1 MLLSRAT
8 AAALRPGALRS
19 LSQQGQSGRIFAARV
34 AGAHRPQALVRHRSS
49 DSGIVQSVLRHLSTA
64 TPDDDGGQAQGH
76 PRDGRPSLFSKKT
89 VDFAAVLEEY
99 EHPTPARISQKNQRR
114 RFSEFSNET
123 LAVMASLGVHGAS
136 KERMLR
142 EIMRVDG
149 CSYVEAYAVLAK
161 MNLHLEGGTSLHK
174 LPYQAII
181 AGAWALGVVLYEI
194 LHGRPPFYGSNLEQ
208 LETRIRAVSHAPFD
222 ASVSAGASS
231 RVRKCGGACAC
242 RGCCCR
248 RRCWQYVRPV
258 VASPVGRSIGLLP
271 FQALRRLRESRRQ
284 TRRCASL
291 GLQPR
296 RTLHPCAALRSG
308 LMRTACRSTR
318 GRCTG

>member
-1 MLLSRAT
+1 MLLARRT
-8 AAALRPGALRS
+8 AAVLRPGALRS
-19 LSQQGQSGRIFAARV
+19 VSQQGQSGRIFAARV
-34 AGAHRPQALVRHRSS
+34 AGAHQPQHALVRHRSS

-64 TPDDDGGQAQGH
+64 APDDDGGQAQGH
-76 PRDGRPSLFSKKT
+76 PRDGRPSLFSKKA

-181 AGAWALGVVLYEI
+181 AGAWALGVVLIPLGVFQKDLAIWFATEHVGVELPPLSEI
-194 LHGRPPFYGSNLEQ
+194 DTVWKVGTWTWQWMEPIIGTWSFVLLALQ
-208 LETRIRAVSHAPFD
+208 LIRAN
-222 ASVSAGASS
+222 
-231 RVRKCGGACAC
+231 
-242 RGCCCR
+242 
-248 RRCWQYVRPV
+248 
-258 VASPVGRSIGLLP
+258 
-271 FQALRRLRESRRQ
+271 
-284 TRRCASL
+284 
-291 GLQPR
+291 
-296 RTLHPCAALRSG
+296 G
-308 LMRTACRSTR
+308 LMIDAKPFNERILTARADDLYKMFDRYEREIVRDYSKSDPF
-318 GRCTG
+318 GRDTYRARLGYPANSVLPLNRFSR

>member
-1 MLLSRAT
+1 MLLARHA

-19 LSQQGQSGRIFAARV
+19 LSQQGQSGRIFFAARV
-34 AGAHRPQALVRHRSS
+34 AGAHRPHALVRHRST
-49 DSGIVQSVLRHLSTA
+49 DSGIVQSILRHLSTA
-64 TPDDDGGQAQGH
+64 APDADGGQAQGH

-181 AGAWALGVVLYEI
+181 AGAWALGVVLIPLGVFQKDLAIWFATVHVGVDLPPADEI
-194 LHGRPPFYGSNLEQ
+194 DTVWKVGTWTWQWMEPIIGTWSFVLLALQ
-208 LETRIRAVSHAPFD
+208 LIRAN
-222 ASVSAGASS
+222 
-231 RVRKCGGACAC
+231 
-242 RGCCCR
+242 
-248 RRCWQYVRPV
+248 
-258 VASPVGRSIGLLP
+258 
-271 FQALRRLRESRRQ
+271 
-284 TRRCASL
+284 
-291 GLQPR
+291 GLQIDAKPFNER
-296 RTLHPCAALRSG
+296 IL
-308 LMRTACRSTR
+308 TARADDLYKQFPEYEREIVRDYSKSDPF
-318 GRCTG
+318 GRDTYRARLGYPANSVLPLNRFSR

>member
-1 MLLSRAT
+1 MLLARRT
-8 AAALRPGALRS
+8 AAALRPGALS
-19 LSQQGQSGRIFAARV
+19 GLSQQGQSGRIFAARV
-34 AGAHRPQALVRHRSS
+34 AGAHRPKQALVRHRSS
-49 DSGIVQSVLRHLSTA
+49 GTIQTKTRHLSTA
-64 TPDDDGGQAQGH
+64 TTDESQGTH
-76 PRDGRPSLFSKKT
+76 PRDGRPSLFSKKA

-181 AGAWALGVVLYEI
+181 AGAWALGVVLIPLGVFQKDLAIWFATAHVGVDLPPAEEI
-194 LHGRPPFYGSNLEQ
+194 DTVWKVGTWTWQWMEPIIGTWSFVLLALQ
-208 LETRIRAVSHAPFD
+208 LIRAN
-222 ASVSAGASS
+222 
-231 RVRKCGGACAC
+231 
-242 RGCCCR
+242 
-248 RRCWQYVRPV
+248 
-258 VASPVGRSIGLLP
+258 
-271 FQALRRLRESRRQ
+271 
-284 TRRCASL
+284 
-291 GLQPR
+291 GLQIDAKPFNER
-296 RTLHPCAALRSG
+296 IL
-308 LMRTACRSTR
+308 TARADDLYKQFPEYEREIVRDYSKSDPF
-318 GRCTG
+318 GRDTYRARLGYPVNSVLPLNRFSR

>member
-1 MLLSRAT
+1 MLLARHA

-19 LSQQGQSGRIFAARV
+19 LSQQGQSGRLFAARV
-34 AGAHRPQALVRHRSS
+34 AGAHRPHALVRHRSS
-49 DSGIVQSVLRHLSTA
+49 DTGIVQSVLRHLSTA

-76 PRDGRPSLFSKKT
+76 PRDGRPSLFSKKA

-181 AGAWALGVVLYEI
+181 AGAWALGVVLIPLGVFQKDLAIWFATVHVGVELPPAEEI
-194 LHGRPPFYGSNLEQ
+194 DTVWKVGTWTWQWMEPIIGTWSFVLLALQ
-208 LETRIRAVSHAPFD
+208 LIRAN
-222 ASVSAGASS
+222 
-231 RVRKCGGACAC
+231 
-242 RGCCCR
+242 
-248 RRCWQYVRPV
+248 
-258 VASPVGRSIGLLP
+258 
-271 FQALRRLRESRRQ
+271 
-284 TRRCASL
+284 
-291 GLQPR
+291 GLQIDAKPFNER
-296 RTLHPCAALRSG
+296 IL
-308 LMRTACRSTR
+308 TARADDLYKQFPEYEREIVRDYSKSDPF
-318 GRCTG
+318 GRDTYRARLGYPANSVLPLNRFSR

>member
-1 MLLSRAT
+1 MLLARHA
-8 AAALRPGALRS
+8 AAALRPGALRC

-34 AGAHRPQALVRHRSS
+34 AGAHRPKQALVRHRSS
-49 DSGIVQSVLRHLSTA
+49 DSGTIQSILRHLSTA
-64 TPDDDGGQAQGH
+64 APDDGGQAQGH
-76 PRDGRPSLFSKKT
+76 PRDGRPSLFSKKA

-181 AGAWALGVVLYEI
+181 AGAWALGVVLIPLGVFQKDLAIWFATVHVGVELPPAEEI
-194 LHGRPPFYGSNLEQ
+194 DTVWKVGTWTWQWMEPIIGTWSFVLLALQ
-208 LETRIRAVSHAPFD
+208 LIRAN
-222 ASVSAGASS
+222 
-231 RVRKCGGACAC
+231 
-242 RGCCCR
+242 
-248 RRCWQYVRPV
+248 
-258 VASPVGRSIGLLP
+258 
-271 FQALRRLRESRRQ
+271 
-284 TRRCASL
+284 
-291 GLQPR
+291 GLQIDAKPFNER
-296 RTLHPCAALRSG
+296 IL
-308 LMRTACRSTR
+308 TARADDLYKQFPEYEREIVRDYSKSDPF
-318 GRCTG
+318 GRDTYRARLGYPANSVLPLNRFSR

>member
-1 MLLSRAT
+1 MLLARHA
-8 AAALRPGALRS
+8 AAALRPGALRG

-64 TPDDDGGQAQGH
+64 APDDGGQAQGH
-76 PRDGRPSLFSKKT
+76 PRDGRPSLFSKKA

-181 AGAWALGVVLYEI
+181 AGAWALGVVLIPLGVFQKDLAIWFATVHVGVELPPAEEI
-194 LHGRPPFYGSNLEQ
+194 DTVWKVGTWTWQWMEPIIGTWSFVLLALQ
-208 LETRIRAVSHAPFD
+208 LIRAN
-222 ASVSAGASS
+222 
-231 RVRKCGGACAC
+231 
-242 RGCCCR
+242 
-248 RRCWQYVRPV
+248 
-258 VASPVGRSIGLLP
+258 
-271 FQALRRLRESRRQ
+271 
-284 TRRCASL
+284 
-291 GLQPR
+291 GLQIDAKPFNER
-296 RTLHPCAALRSG
+296 IL
-308 LMRTACRSTR
+308 TARADDLYKQFPEYEREIVRDYSKSDPF
-318 GRCTG
+318 GRDTYRARLGYPANSVLPLNRFSR

>member
-1 MLLSRAT
+1 MLLARARV
-8 AAALRPGALRS
+8 AALRPVALRS
-19 LSQQGQSGRIFAARV
+19 LSQQGQSGRLFAARV
-34 AGAHRPQALVRHRSS
+34 AGAHRPQQTLLRHRSS
-49 DSGIVQSVLRHLSTA
+49 DRGTLLRHLST
-64 TPDDDGGQAQGH
+64 TTDDESQGTH

-123 LAVMASLGVHGAS
+123 LAVMATLGVHGAS

-181 AGAWALGVVLYEI
+181 AGAWALGVVLIPLGVFQKDLAIWFAVEHVGVELPPMSEI
-194 LHGRPPFYGSNLEQ
+194 DTVWKVGTWTWQWMEPIIGTWSFVLLALQ
-208 LETRIRAVSHAPFD
+208 LIRAN
-222 ASVSAGASS
+222 
-231 RVRKCGGACAC
+231 
-242 RGCCCR
+242 
-248 RRCWQYVRPV
+248 
-258 VASPVGRSIGLLP
+258 
-271 FQALRRLRESRRQ
+271 
-284 TRRCASL
+284 
-291 GLQPR
+291 
-296 RTLHPCAALRSG
+296 G
-308 LMRTACRSTR
+308 LMIDAKPFNERILTARADDLFKQFPDYEREIVRDYSKSDPF
-318 GRCTG
+318 GRDTYRARLGYPANSVLPLNRFSR

>member
-1 MLLSRAT
+1 MLLARHA
-8 AAALRPGALRS
+8 AAALRPGALRG

-64 TPDDDGGQAQGH
+64 APDDGGQAQGH
-76 PRDGRPSLFSKKT
+76 PRDGRPSLFSKKA

-181 AGAWALGVVLYEI
+181 AGAWALGVVLIPLGVFQKDLAIWFATVHVGVDLPPADEI
-194 LHGRPPFYGSNLEQ
+194 DTVWKVGTWTWQWMEPIIGTWSFVLLALQ
-208 LETRIRAVSHAPFD
+208 LIRAN
-222 ASVSAGASS
+222 
-231 RVRKCGGACAC
+231 
-242 RGCCCR
+242 
-248 RRCWQYVRPV
+248 
-258 VASPVGRSIGLLP
+258 
-271 FQALRRLRESRRQ
+271 
-284 TRRCASL
+284 
-291 GLQPR
+291 GLQIDAKPFNER
-296 RTLHPCAALRSG
+296 IL
-308 LMRTACRSTR
+308 TARADDLYKQFPEYEREIVRDYSKSDPF
-318 GRCTG
+318 GRDTYRARLGYPANSVLPLNRFSR